1 MAPVVE
7 GFAAAALNALPAEKL
22 AFIAS
27 LPKAEL
33 HAHLNGSIPL
43 ACLQELAREF
53 VAKPD
58 ALHSSS
64 VAIQDSVQKL
74 QDGIELS
81 VIDDFFSLF
90 PTIYLLTATPEAL
103 AKATQAVLDEF
114 LGGLQPQCSY
124 LELRSTPRTTD
135 FMTRLEYVQTVLRVL
150 EQYPAD
156 RTALIVSLDRRMTQ
170 DVAAECVDIAISLKQ
185 QGRRVV
191 GVDLCGDP
199 MVCRSTFSEG
209 TANWSFRQE
218 IWRRLHRTLRRLK
231 PLDWVL
237 PCI

>member
-53 VAKPD
+53 IAKPD

-81 VIDDFFSLF
+81 VIDDFFSHRSF
-90 PTIYLLTATPEAL
+90 
-103 AKATQAVLDEF
+103 
-114 LGGLQPQCSY
+114 
-124 LELRSTPRTTD
+124 LRSKYTSCRRPMASQIVRS
-135 FMTRLEYVQTVLRVL
+135 
-150 EQYPAD
+150 AD
-156 RTALIVSLDRRMTQ
+156 ARGAR
-170 DVAAECVDIAISLKQ
+170 
-185 QGRRVV
+185 
-191 GVDLCGDP
+191 P
-199 MVCRSTFSEG
+199 
-209 TANWSFRQE
+209 
-218 IWRRLHRTLRRLK
+218 
-231 PLDWVL
+231 
-237 PCI
+237 